1 MDYCNTTSPDGPWAI
16 SAGVPS
22 VVDDRPSPATE
33 EAEAPFAGADAPL
46 PLGGRGIS
54 EPAVAA
60 AEGGPRA
67 GRPTTEFPA
76 ARPSTPEAD
85 ALAAMLEA
93 EAARPKAARAPR
105 EARAKAERAAR
116 LRSSGYR
123 GRRPREIS
131 ESLGGLRPLWEG
143 WLYLGEMSM
152 LRSGPKVGKTRV
164 CMTIARDLYRRDAW
178 GDGAPNLYRGGRT
191 LVLPYD
197 KNVAELDEEL
207 TKLGVQDAVTIPTD
221 PDDEAGLRVPDL
233 DDPRLIDLLDY
244 LIEQDPAHRL
254 IVVDTL
260 TYGAHLSLGKPE
272 DMKRMLDPIM
282 DLAARRSV
290 ALLVLIHENRQ
301 GGALGR
307 RITERA
313 RVLWSL
319 KRRGEEDRSRL
330 RLAVEESN
338 FKARPSLDVEHAD
351 AGVVFSPVGREAR
364 PADEADACARWIVDR
379 LRRAGRPLDWVELAD
394 AAGAAGLIGRV
405 GPDGRWTGRRKIDRA
420 IARVNAPAPSLVDL
434 KAVVE
439 VEKRKEPGRTRA
451 LSVYSLRDLGEDEP
465 TVDPA
470 CDVGGAGVSPAAST

>member
-1 MDYCNTTSPDGPWAI
+1 MDNCNGSGPDGPWGPAPG
-16 SAGVPS
+16 APS
-22 VVDDRPSPATE
+22 VVDDRSGPATDE
-33 EAEAPFAGADAPL
+33 ADAATSRA
-46 PLGGRGIS
+46 GRGVS

-60 AEGGPRA
+60 DEGAPRA
-67 GRPTTEFPA
+67 DGPTTGIPA

-85 ALAAMLEA
+85 ALAAKLEA
-93 EAARPKAARAPR
+93 EAARPKASRAPR

-116 LRSSGYR
+116 LRDSGYR
-123 GRRPREIS
+123 GRKPREIS

-152 LRSGPKVGKTRV
+152 LRSGPKVGKTRI
-164 CMTIARDLYRRDAW
+164 CMTIARDLYGRDAW
-178 GDGAPNLYRGGRT
+178 GDGAPNPYRGGRT

-207 TKLGVQDAVTIPTD
+207 MKLGVQDAVTIPTD

-338 FKARPSLDVEHAD
+338 FKARPALDVEHAE

-364 PADEADACARWIVDR
+364 PAHEADACARWIVDR
-379 LRRAGRPLDWVELAD
+379 LRRARRPVGWVELAD

-405 GPDGRWTGRRKIDRA
+405 GPDGRWTDRRKIDRA

-434 KAVVE
+434 GVVVE
-439 VEKRKEPGRTRA
+439 VEKRREPGRTRA
-451 LSVYSLRDLGEDEP
+451 LSVYSLRDLGGDEP
-465 TVDPA
+465 PSGPADPA
-470 CDVGGAGVSPAAST
+470 CEAGAGGLPEEPT